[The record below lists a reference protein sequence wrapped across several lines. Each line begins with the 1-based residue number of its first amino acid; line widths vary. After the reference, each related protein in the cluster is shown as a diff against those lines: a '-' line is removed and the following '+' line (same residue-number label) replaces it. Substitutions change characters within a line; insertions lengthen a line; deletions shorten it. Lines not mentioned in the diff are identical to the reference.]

1 MPATIKITAYDY
13 TIYGSFPGKVKH
25 ISADTFEEETTREA
39 TPYYKVEIEVNQQ
52 TIIRSGKD
60 IVVRPGML
68 AEAELQVGDKTVL
81 EYLLK
86 PLFKTT
92 EAMREP

>member
-1 MPATIKITAYDY
+1 MPATIKFTAYDY
-13 TIYGSFPGKVKH
+13 TIYSSFPGKVKH